1 MSIKPGPGVIL
12 KDVDGKRL
20 YYTYL
25 QYYKAQKLTT
35 ELQKRIELGEK
46 IDDLSVI
53 KALGRCEM
61 ELISSGYNPKSSVR
75 FLKDGE
81 E

>member
-35 ELQKRIELGEK
+35 EIQKSVDQGEK
-46 IDDLSVI
+46 LDDVAVI
-53 KALGRCEM
+53 KALGRCQM
-61 ELISSGYNPKSSVR
+61 ELISSGFNPKASVR